1 MSEVPLLLGTDGAKM
16 SKSRGNTI
24 ELGMTADETAKI
36 VKKAKT
42 DAERTITY
50 DPANRP
56 EVANLLMLGCLA
68 SGQAPEAIAEQIG
81 DKGAGTLK
89 MFVTEALNE
98 MLAPLREKRSELINN
113 EDYLL
118 QVLRLGNEKAN
129 EQANETL
136 HEVRTA
142 MKMNY

>member
-1 MSEVPLLLGTDGAKM
+1 
-16 SKSRGNTI
+16 
-24 ELGMTADETAKI
+24 
-36 VKKAKT
+36 
-42 DAERTITY
+42 
-50 DPANRP
+50 
-56 EVANLLMLGCLA
+56 A

-118 QVLRLGNEKAN
+118 QVLQLGNEKAN

>member
-1 MSEVPLLLGTDGAKM
+1 
-16 SKSRGNTI
+16 
-24 ELGMTADETAKI
+24 
-36 VKKAKT
+36 
-42 DAERTITY
+42 
-50 DPANRP
+50 
-56 EVANLLMLGCLA
+56 
-68 SGQAPEAIAEQIG
+68 
-81 DKGAGTLK
+81 
-89 MFVTEALNE
+89 